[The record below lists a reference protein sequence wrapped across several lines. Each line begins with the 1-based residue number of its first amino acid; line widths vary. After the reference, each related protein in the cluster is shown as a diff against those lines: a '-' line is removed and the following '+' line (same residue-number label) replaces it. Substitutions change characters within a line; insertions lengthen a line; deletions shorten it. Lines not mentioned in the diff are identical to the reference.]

1 MSQAKIDE
9 YKKEK
14 ANRKTNA
21 KKARTKKT
29 LTLIGS
35 IAAGVVV
42 VGLLVWGIVAT
53 VQDGGLTKI
62 KTQQDEAAQQQL
74 VTQELIEYLNSSSSS
89 DNADTS
95 ADTEAE

>member
-14 ANRKTNA
+14 ANRKANA
-21 KKARTKKT
+21 KKARTKKK
-29 LTLIGS
+29 LSLIGG

-53 VQDGGLTKI
+53 VQDGGLGKI
-62 KTQQDEAAQQQL
+62 KDQKEEIANQQI
-74 VTQELIEYLNSSSSS
+74 VTQEFLEFMNSQ
-89 DNADTS
+89 NADGTGE
-95 ADTEAE
+95 TAE

>member
-21 KKARTKKT
+21 KKARTKKK

-62 KTQQDEAAQQQL
+62 KTQQDEVAQQQL

>member
-14 ANRKTNA
+14 ANRKSNA
-21 KKARTKKT
+21 RKARTKKK
-29 LTLIGS
+29 LGLIGG

-53 VQDGGLTKI
+53 VQDGGLGKF
-62 KTQQDEAAQQQL
+62 KDQQEEAANQQL
-74 VTQELIEYLNSSSSS
+74 VTQELIDYFNSPSGTT
-89 DNADTS
+89 DE
-95 ADTEAE
+95 TE

>member
-14 ANRKTNA
+14 ANRKANA
-21 KKARTKKT
+21 KKARTKKK
-29 LTLIGS
+29 LGLVGG

-62 KTQQDEAAQQQL
+62 KDQQEEAANQQL
-74 VTQELIEYLNSSSSS
+74 VTQEFLEFMNSQ
-89 DNADTS
+89 NAGETDETV
-95 ADTEAE
+95 E

>member
-14 ANRKTNA
+14 ANRKANA
-21 KKARTKKT
+21 KKARATKK
-29 LTLIGS
+29 LKLVGG

-42 VGLLVWGIVAT
+42 IGLLVWGIVAT
-53 VQDGGLTKI
+53 IQDGGLTKI
-62 KTQQDEAAQQQL
+62 KTQQEEAQQQQL

-89 DNADTS
+89 DASTS
-95 ADTEAE
+95 DNTETE